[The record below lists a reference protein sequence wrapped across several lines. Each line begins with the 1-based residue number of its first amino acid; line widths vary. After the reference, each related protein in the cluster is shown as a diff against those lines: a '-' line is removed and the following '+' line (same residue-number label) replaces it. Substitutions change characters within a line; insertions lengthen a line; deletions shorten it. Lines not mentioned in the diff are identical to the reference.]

1 MLTSAL
7 PLFFLQARFVA
18 SPRSVQSSM
27 EQHTQPTAA
36 AAGAASSSSP
46 CMSSTTTT
54 PRQRRTTLH
63 SFPFLVLL
71 VALLAST
78 ASASLPAASSPRTR
92 VAALFS
98 RGKTPDATTTTTTT
112 SSTST
117 VTKPFVKGQ
126 ADSKWDTGRFFR
138 AVVDAQV
145 TQVTEEVNRVRAFIT
160 IPPGVFKTDR
170 HPEEVAQQ
178 VGKLAVDV
186 GFGYLQSAAL
196 GYAFGFGGAL
206 MADDMTKKLGA
217 RFCGKTFPHKRGLK
231 QAKQFGEFCAAFT
244 AFEGLLHV
252 GRGVNDKW
260 NGIVGST
267 MVGMFTMRNRPLPM
281 QLKNGLTF
289 GGFNYVISAFGG
301 GKQVDKGEGKSGG
314 KGGEKVKGPVFQME
328 LQAKMRKLEA
338 EAERKKR
345 SSNSNVKK

>member
-1 MLTSAL
+1 MG
-7 PLFFLQARFVA
+7 P
-18 SPRSVQSSM
+18 
-27 EQHTQPTAA
+27 HTQPTKAHAA
-36 AAGAASSSSP
+36 MAGAASYSP
-46 CMSSTTTT
+46 CTCSTTTVS
-54 PRQRRTTLH
+54 RRRSSFRRSPTLL
-63 SFPFLVLL
+63 FVLL
-71 VALLAST
+71 VASLFSA
-78 ASASLPAASSPRTR
+78 ASAILSATTYPRTR
-92 VAALFS
+92 AAVLFS
-98 RGKTPDATTTTTTT
+98 RGKTQDAA
-112 SSTST
+112 TST
-117 VTKPFVKGQ
+117 MSSGTVIKPFVKDQ

-145 TQVTEEVNRVRAFIT
+145 NQVTEEVNRVRAFIT
-160 IPPGVFKTDR
+160 IPPGVFNANR

-244 AFEGLLHV
+244 AFEGLMHV

-267 MVGMFTMRNRPLPM
+267 MVGMFMMRNRPLPA

-301 GKQVDKGEGKSGG
+301 GKPVEG
-314 KGGEKVKGPVFQME
+314 KGGKDGEKAVKGPVFQKE

-345 SSNSNVKK
+345 SSSHVKK

>member
-1 MLTSAL
+1 
-7 PLFFLQARFVA
+7 
-18 SPRSVQSSM
+18 
-27 EQHTQPTAA
+27 
-36 AAGAASSSSP
+36 
-46 CMSSTTTT
+46 
-54 PRQRRTTLH
+54 
-63 SFPFLVLL
+63 
-71 VALLAST
+71 
-78 ASASLPAASSPRTR
+78 
-92 VAALFS
+92 
-98 RGKTPDATTTTTTT
+98 
-112 SSTST
+112 
-117 VTKPFVKGQ
+117 
-126 ADSKWDTGRFFR
+126 
-138 AVVDAQV
+138 VVDAQV

-160 IPPGVFKTDR
+160 IPPGVFNADR

-301 GKQVDKGEGKSGG
+301 GKQMEGKGG
-314 KGGEKVKGPVFQME
+314 KAGAKAGAGEKVKGPVFQKE
-328 LQAKMRKLEA
+328 FQARLRKLEA
-338 EAERKKR
+338 EEERKKR
-345 SSNSNVKK
+345 SRSSSSSSSNVKK

>member
-1 MLTSAL
+1 MI
-7 PLFFLQARFVA
+7 
-18 SPRSVQSSM
+18 
-27 EQHTQPTAA
+27 
-36 AAGAASSSSP
+36 
-46 CMSSTTTT
+46 
-54 PRQRRTTLH
+54 
-63 SFPFLVLL
+63 
-71 VALLAST
+71 
-78 ASASLPAASSPRTR
+78 
-92 VAALFS
+92 
-98 RGKTPDATTTTTTT
+98 
-112 SSTST
+112 
-117 VTKPFVKGQ
+117 KPFVKDQ

-145 TQVTEEVNRVRAFIT
+145 SQVTEEVNRVRAFIT
-160 IPPGVFKTDR
+160 IPPGVFNTDR

-244 AFEGLLHV
+244 AFEGLMHV

-301 GKQVDKGEGKSGG
+301 GKQVEG
-314 KGGEKVKGPVFQME
+314 KGGKEGEKAAKGPVFQKE

-345 SSNSNVKK
+345 SVKK